1 VDAPL
6 HLLPE
11 AEASPLPR
19 LEARP
24 EREGSHVMSDDEK
37 VSIIINPGTWPVKDA
52 TFEQALAN
60 MEQLERDAK
69 LARVSPGLQDD
80 KDDGRFHF
88 IVIDQHGRNR
98 QVDMPGCPLLEVRY
112 MREDGQNI
120 WDFPRLYVDGDSWVW
135 YYAVRR
141 LEAADND

>member
-52 TFEQALAN
+52 TFDN
-60 MEQLERDAK
+60 
-69 LARVSPGLQDD
+69 G
-80 KDDGRFHF
+80 GRFHF
-88 IVIDQHGRNR
+88 IAVDRYGKNR
-98 QVDMPGCPLLEVRY
+98 QIDMPGIPLEQVRY
-112 MREDGQNI
+112 MKEDGQNI